1 MEVHIEGI
9 EKVNARLAALG
20 PEVLR
25 AADRGLR
32 AAGMDIIADAKENL
46 RANHTNATGRLSQSG
61 RVQKAADGGSGYD
74 VGFMS
79 DKAYAGAVE
88 YGRRAGGPPPKP
100 SIVEWLR
107 KKHSMKRNGRAIDA
121 ITSAAAFT
129 GKSREQLMDAAA
141 DNIRWHIAK
150 HGTKPHPF
158 FKPAVDKNQPR
169 IAAAVRDA
177 VQQVTNRTNV

>member
-1 MEVHIEGI
+1 MEVHIEGV
-9 EKVNARLAALG
+9 EKVNAALQRLG

-25 AADRGLR
+25 AADRGLK
-32 AAGMDIIADAKENL
+32 AAGMNIIADAKENL

-88 YGRRAGGPPPKP
+88 YGRRAGRMPPPDELG
-100 SIVEWLR
+100 EWAYKKLR
-107 KKHSMKRNGRAIDA
+107 IRDRKLARAA
-121 ITSAAAFT
+121 GWGLA
-129 GKSREQLMDAAA
+129 K
-141 DNIRWHIAK
+141 HIAK
-150 HGTKPHPF
+150 HGTQPHPF

>member
-1 MEVHIEGI
+1 MEVHIEGV

-32 AAGMDIIADAKENL
+32 AAGKEIIADAKENL
-46 RANHTNATGRLSQSG
+46 RSNHINATGRLSNSG
-61 RVQKAADGGSGYD
+61 FVQPVADGSGYD

-88 YGRRAGGPPPKP
+88 YGRRAGRMPPPDELG
-100 SIVEWLR
+100 EWAYKKLR
-107 KKHSMKRNGRAIDA
+107 IRDRKLARAA
-121 ITSAAAFT
+121 GWGLA
-129 GKSREQLMDAAA
+129 K
-141 DNIRWHIAK
+141 HIAK
-150 HGTKPHPF
+150 HGTQPHPF

>member
-1 MEVHIEGI
+1 MEVHIEGV
-9 EKVNARLAALG
+9 EKVNAALQRLG

-25 AADRGLR
+25 AADRGLK
-32 AAGMDIIADAKENL
+32 AAGMNIIADAKENL

-88 YGRRAGGPPPKP
+88 YGRRAGRMPPPDELGQWAYQK
-100 SIVEWLR
+100 LR
-107 KKHSMKRNGRAIDA
+107 IRDRKLARAA
-121 ITSAAAFT
+121 GWGLA
-129 GKSREQLMDAAA
+129 K
-141 DNIRWHIAK
+141 HIAK
-150 HGTKPHPF
+150 HGTQPHPF

>member
-1 MEVHIEGI
+1 MEVHIEGV

-25 AADRGLR
+25 AADRGLK
-32 AAGMDIIADAKENL
+32 AAGMNIIAYAKENL

-88 YGRRAGGPPPKP
+88 YGRRAGRMPPPDELG
-100 SIVEWLR
+100 EWAYKKLR
-107 KKHSMKRNGRAIDA
+107 IRDRKLARAA
-121 ITSAAAFT
+121 GWGLA
-129 GKSREQLMDAAA
+129 K
-141 DNIRWHIAK
+141 HIAK
-150 HGTKPHPF
+150 HGTQPHPF

>member
-1 MEVHIEGI
+1 MEVHIEGV

-32 AAGMDIIADAKENL
+32 AAGMDIIADAKDNL
-46 RANHTNATGRLSQSG
+46 RTNHINATERLSNSG

-88 YGRRAGGPPPKP
+88 YGRRAGRMPPPDELG
-100 SIVEWLR
+100 EWAYKKLR
-107 KKHSMKRNGRAIDA
+107 IRDRKLARAA
-121 ITSAAAFT
+121 GWGLA
-129 GKSREQLMDAAA
+129 K
-141 DNIRWHIAK
+141 HIAK
-150 HGTKPHPF
+150 HGTQPHPF

>member
-1 MEVHIEGI
+1 M
-9 EKVNARLAALG
+9 
-20 PEVLR
+20 LR

-32 AAGMDIIADAKENL
+32 EAGMHIIADAKENL

-88 YGRRAGGPPPKP
+88 YGRRAGRMPPPDEMGQWAYQK
-100 SIVEWLR
+100 LR
-107 KKHSMKRNGRAIDA
+107 IRDRKLARAA
-121 ITSAAAFT
+121 GWGLA
-129 GKSREQLMDAAA
+129 K
-141 DNIRWHIAK
+141 HIAK
-150 HGTKPHPF
+150 HGTQPHPF

>member
-1 MEVHIEGI
+1 MEVRIEGI

-46 RANHTNATGRLSQSG
+46 RTNHINATETLSNSG
-61 RVQKAADGGSGYD
+61 RVQPVADGSGYD

-88 YGRRAGGPPPKP
+88 YGRRAGRMPPPDEMGQWAYQKLRIRDP
-100 SIVEWLR
+100 KAARAAGWALAVSI
-107 KKHSMKRNGRAIDA
+107 G
-121 ITSAAAFT
+121 
-129 GKSREQLMDAAA
+129 
-141 DNIRWHIAK
+141 K
-150 HGTKPHPF
+150 HGTRPHPF
-158 FKPAVDKNQPR
+158 FKPAVDKNQSR
-169 IAAAVRDA
+169 ILAAVRDA
-177 VQQVTNRTNV
+177 VQQVTNRNSDV

>member
-1 MEVHIEGI
+1 MEIHIEGV

-32 AAGMDIIADAKENL
+32 AAGKEIIADAKENL
-46 RANHTNATGRLSQSG
+46 RSNHINATGRLSNSG
-61 RVQKAADGGSGYD
+61 FVQPVADGSGYD

-88 YGRRAGGPPPKP
+88 YGRRAGRMPPPDELG
-100 SIVEWLR
+100 EWAYKKLR
-107 KKHSMKRNGRAIDA
+107 IRDRKLARAA
-121 ITSAAAFT
+121 GWGLA
-129 GKSREQLMDAAA
+129 K
-141 DNIRWHIAK
+141 HIAK
-150 HGTKPHPF
+150 HGTQPHPF

>member
-1 MEVHIEGI
+1 MEVHIEGV

-25 AADRGLR
+25 AADRGLK
-32 AAGMDIIADAKENL
+32 AAGMNIIADAKENL

-88 YGRRAGGPPPKP
+88 YGRRAGRVPPPDELG
-100 SIVEWLR
+100 EWAYKKLR
-107 KKHSMKRNGRAIDA
+107 IRDRKLARAA
-121 ITSAAAFT
+121 GWGLA
-129 GKSREQLMDAAA
+129 K
-141 DNIRWHIAK
+141 HIAK
-150 HGTKPHPF
+150 HGTQPHPF

>member
-1 MEVHIEGI
+1 MEVHIEGV

-25 AADRGLR
+25 AADRGLK

-88 YGRRAGGPPPKP
+88 YGRRAGRMPPPDELG
-100 SIVEWLR
+100 EWAYKKLR
-107 KKHSMKRNGRAIDA
+107 IRDRKLARAA
-121 ITSAAAFT
+121 GWGLA
-129 GKSREQLMDAAA
+129 K
-141 DNIRWHIAK
+141 HIAK
-150 HGTKPHPF
+150 HGTQPHPF

>member
-1 MEVHIEGI
+1 MEVHIEGV

-25 AADRGLR
+25 AADRGLK
-32 AAGMDIIADAKENL
+32 AAGMNIIADAKENL

-88 YGRRAGGPPPKP
+88 YGRRAGRMPPPDELG
-100 SIVEWLR
+100 EWAYKKLR
-107 KKHSMKRNGRAIDA
+107 IRDRKLARAA
-121 ITSAAAFT
+121 GWGLA
-129 GKSREQLMDAAA
+129 K
-141 DNIRWHIAK
+141 HIAK
-150 HGTKPHPF
+150 HGTQPHPF

-169 IAAAVRDA
+169 ISAAVRDA

>member
-9 EKVNARLAALG
+9 EQVNAALQRLG

-32 AAGMDIIADAKENL
+32 AAGMNIIADAKENL

-88 YGRRAGGPPPKP
+88 YGRRAGRMPPPDEMGQWAYQK
-100 SIVEWLR
+100 LR
-107 KKHSMKRNGRAIDA
+107 IRDRKLARAA
-121 ITSAAAFT
+121 GWGLA
-129 GKSREQLMDAAA
+129 K
-141 DNIRWHIAK
+141 HIAK
-150 HGTKPHPF
+150 HGTQPHPF

>member
-1 MEVHIEGI
+1 MEVHIEGV

-25 AADRGLR
+25 AADRGLK
-32 AAGMDIIADAKENL
+32 AAGMNIIADAKDNL

-88 YGRRAGGPPPKP
+88 YGRRAGRMPPPDELG
-100 SIVEWLR
+100 EWAYKKLR
-107 KKHSMKRNGRAIDA
+107 IRDRKLARAA
-121 ITSAAAFT
+121 GWGLA
-129 GKSREQLMDAAA
+129 K
-141 DNIRWHIAK
+141 HIAK
-150 HGTKPHPF
+150 HGTQPHPF

>member
-1 MEVHIEGI
+1 MEVHIEGV

-32 AAGMDIIADAKENL
+32 AAGMNIIADAKENL

-88 YGRRAGGPPPKP
+88 YGRRAGRMPPPDELG
-100 SIVEWLR
+100 EWAYKKLR
-107 KKHSMKRNGRAIDA
+107 IRDRKLARAA
-121 ITSAAAFT
+121 GWGLA
-129 GKSREQLMDAAA
+129 K
-141 DNIRWHIAK
+141 HIAK
-150 HGTKPHPF
+150 HGTQPHPF

>member
-1 MEVHIEGI
+1 MEVHIEGV
-9 EKVNARLAALG
+9 EKVNAALQRLG

-32 AAGMDIIADAKENL
+32 AAGMNIIADAKENL

-88 YGRRAGGPPPKP
+88 YGRRAGRMPPPDEMGQWAYQK
-100 SIVEWLR
+100 LR
-107 KKHSMKRNGRAIDA
+107 IRDRKLARAA
-121 ITSAAAFT
+121 GWGLA
-129 GKSREQLMDAAA
+129 K
-141 DNIRWHIAK
+141 HIAK
-150 HGTKPHPF
+150 HGTQPHPF

>member
-1 MEVHIEGI
+1 MEVHIEGV

-46 RANHTNATGRLSQSG
+46 RSNHTNATRRLSNSG
-61 RVQKAADGGSGYD
+61 RVQPVADKSGYD

-88 YGRRAGGPPPKP
+88 YGRRAGRMPPPDEMGQWAYQK
-100 SIVEWLR
+100 LR
-107 KKHSMKRNGRAIDA
+107 IRDRKLARAA
-121 ITSAAAFT
+121 GWGLA
-129 GKSREQLMDAAA
+129 K
-141 DNIRWHIAK
+141 HIAK
-150 HGTKPHPF
+150 HGTQPHPF

>member
-1 MEVHIEGI
+1 MEVHIEGV

-25 AADRGLR
+25 AADRGLK
-32 AAGMDIIADAKENL
+32 AAGMNIIADAKENL

-88 YGRRAGGPPPKP
+88 YGRRAGRMPPPDELG
-100 SIVEWLR
+100 EWAYKKLR
-107 KKHSMKRNGRAIDA
+107 IRDRKLARAA
-121 ITSAAAFT
+121 GWGLA
-129 GKSREQLMDAAA
+129 K
-141 DNIRWHIAK
+141 HIAK
-150 HGTKPHPF
+150 NGTQPHPF

>member
-9 EKVNARLAALG
+9 EQVNAALQRLG

-25 AADRGLR
+25 AADRGLK
-32 AAGMDIIADAKENL
+32 AAGMNIIADAKENL

-88 YGRRAGGPPPKP
+88 YGRRAGRMPPPDEMGQWAYQK
-100 SIVEWLR
+100 LR
-107 KKHSMKRNGRAIDA
+107 IRDRKLARAA
-121 ITSAAAFT
+121 GWGLA
-129 GKSREQLMDAAA
+129 K
-141 DNIRWHIAK
+141 HIAK
-150 HGTKPHPF
+150 HGTQPHPF

>member
-9 EKVNARLAALG
+9 EQVNAALQRLG

-32 AAGMDIIADAKENL
+32 SAGMHIIDDAKNNL
-46 RANHTNATGRLSQSG
+46 RSDHINATGRLSNSG
-61 RVQKAADGGSGYD
+61 RVQPAAEGSGYD

-88 YGRRAGGPPPKP
+88 YGRRAGRMPPPDEMGQWAYQK
-100 SIVEWLR
+100 LR
-107 KKHSMKRNGRAIDA
+107 IRDLKKARAA
-121 ITSAAAFT
+121 GWALA
-129 GKSREQLMDAAA
+129 K
-141 DNIRWHIAK
+141 HIGK
-150 HGTKPHPF
+150 HGTQPHPF
-158 FKPAVDKNQPR
+158 FKPAVEKNLTR
-169 IAAAVRDA
+169 VSNAIRDA

>member
-1 MEVHIEGI
+1 MEVHIEGV

-25 AADRGLR
+25 AADRGLKT
-32 AAGMDIIADAKENL
+32 AGMHIIADAKENL

-61 RVQKAADGGSGYD
+61 KVQKAADGSGYD

-88 YGRRAGGPPPKP
+88 YGRRAGRMPPPDELG
-100 SIVEWLR
+100 EWAYKKLR
-107 KKHSMKRNGRAIDA
+107 IRDRKLARAA
-121 ITSAAAFT
+121 GWGLA
-129 GKSREQLMDAAA
+129 K
-141 DNIRWHIAK
+141 HIAK
-150 HGTKPHPF
+150 HGTQPHPF

>member
-1 MEVHIEGI
+1 MEVHIEGV

-25 AADRGLR
+25 AADRGLK
-32 AAGMDIIADAKENL
+32 AAGMNIIADAKDNL

-79 DKAYAGAVE
+79 DKSYAGAVE
-88 YGRRAGGPPPKP
+88 YGRRAGRMPPPDELG
-100 SIVEWLR
+100 EWAYKKLR
-107 KKHSMKRNGRAIDA
+107 IRDRKLARAA
-121 ITSAAAFT
+121 GWGLA
-129 GKSREQLMDAAA
+129 K
-141 DNIRWHIAK
+141 HIAK
-150 HGTKPHPF
+150 HGTQPHPF

>member
-9 EKVNARLAALG
+9 DKVNARLAALG

-25 AADRGLR
+25 AADRGLK
-32 AAGMDIIADAKENL
+32 AAGMNIIADAKENL

-88 YGRRAGGPPPKP
+88 YGRRAGRMPPPDELG
-100 SIVEWLR
+100 EWAYKKLR
-107 KKHSMKRNGRAIDA
+107 IRDRKLARAA
-121 ITSAAAFT
+121 GWGLA
-129 GKSREQLMDAAA
+129 K
-141 DNIRWHIAK
+141 HIAK
-150 HGTKPHPF
+150 HGTQPHPF

>member
-1 MEVHIEGI
+1 V

-25 AADRGLR
+25 AADRGLK
-32 AAGMDIIADAKENL
+32 AAGMNIIADAKENL

-88 YGRRAGGPPPKP
+88 YGRRAGRMPPPDELG
-100 SIVEWLR
+100 EWAYKKLR
-107 KKHSMKRNGRAIDA
+107 IRDRKLARAA
-121 ITSAAAFT
+121 GWGLA
-129 GKSREQLMDAAA
+129 K
-141 DNIRWHIAK
+141 HIAK
-150 HGTKPHPF
+150 HGTQPHPF

>member
-1 MEVHIEGI
+1 MEVHIEGV

-88 YGRRAGGPPPKP
+88 YGRRAGRMPPPDELG
-100 SIVEWLR
+100 EWAYKKLR
-107 KKHSMKRNGRAIDA
+107 IRDRKLARAA
-121 ITSAAAFT
+121 GWGLA
-129 GKSREQLMDAAA
+129 K
-141 DNIRWHIAK
+141 HIAK
-150 HGTKPHPF
+150 HGTQPHPF

>member
-1 MEVHIEGI
+1 MEVHIEGV

-25 AADRGLR
+25 AADRGLK
-32 AAGMDIIADAKENL
+32 AAGMNIIADAKENL

-88 YGRRAGGPPPKP
+88 YGRRAGKLKYYKKLKQTRHQPPPP
-100 SIVEWLR
+100 DELGQWAY
-107 KKHSMKRNGRAIDA
+107 KKHGLPR
-121 ITSAAAFT
+121 SAGWALAWYI
-129 GKSREQLMDAAA
+129 GA
-141 DNIRWHIAK
+141 

>member
-9 EKVNARLAALG
+9 EQVNAALQRLG

-25 AADRGLR
+25 AADRGLK
-32 AAGMDIIADAKENL
+32 AAGMNIIADAKENL

-88 YGRRAGGPPPKP
+88 YGRRAGRMPPPDELG
-100 SIVEWLR
+100 EWAYKKLR
-107 KKHSMKRNGRAIDA
+107 IRDRKLARAA
-121 ITSAAAFT
+121 GWGLA
-129 GKSREQLMDAAA
+129 K
-141 DNIRWHIAK
+141 HIAK
-150 HGTKPHPF
+150 HGTQPHPF

>member
-1 MEVHIEGI
+1 M
-9 EKVNARLAALG
+9 NARLAALG

-25 AADRGLR
+25 AADRGLK
-32 AAGMDIIADAKENL
+32 AAGLNIIADAKEHL

-88 YGRRAGGPPPKP
+88 YGRRAGRMPPPDELG
-100 SIVEWLR
+100 EWAYKKLR
-107 KKHSMKRNGRAIDA
+107 IRDRKLARAA
-121 ITSAAAFT
+121 GWGLA
-129 GKSREQLMDAAA
+129 K
-141 DNIRWHIAK
+141 HIAK
-150 HGTKPHPF
+150 HGTQPHPF

>member
-1 MEVHIEGI
+1 MEIHIEGV

-32 AAGMDIIADAKENL
+32 AAGKEIIADAKENL
-46 RANHTNATGRLSQSG
+46 RSNHINATGRLSNSG
-61 RVQKAADGGSGYD
+61 FVQPVADGSGYD

-88 YGRRAGGPPPKP
+88 YGRRAGRMPPPDEMGQWAYQK
-100 SIVEWLR
+100 LR
-107 KKHSMKRNGRAIDA
+107 IRDRKLARAA
-121 ITSAAAFT
+121 GWGLA
-129 GKSREQLMDAAA
+129 K
-141 DNIRWHIAK
+141 HIAE
-150 HGTKPHPF
+150 HGTQPHPF

>member
-1 MEVHIEGI
+1 MEVHIEGV

-25 AADRGLR
+25 AADRGLK
-32 AAGMDIIADAKENL
+32 AAGMNIIADAKENL

-88 YGRRAGGPPPKP
+88 YGRRAGRMPPPDELG
-100 SIVEWLR
+100 EWAYKKLR
-107 KKHSMKRNGRAIDA
+107 IRDRKLARAA
-121 ITSAAAFT
+121 GWGLA
-129 GKSREQLMDAAA
+129 K
-141 DNIRWHIAK
+141 HIAK
-150 HGTKPHPF
+150 HGTQPHPF